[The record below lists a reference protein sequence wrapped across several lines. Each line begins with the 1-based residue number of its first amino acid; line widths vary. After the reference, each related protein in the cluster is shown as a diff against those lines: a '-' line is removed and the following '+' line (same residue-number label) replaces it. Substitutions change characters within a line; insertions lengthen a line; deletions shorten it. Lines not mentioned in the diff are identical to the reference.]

1 MINIYIK
8 ELENEEEI
16 IIPYR
21 VPKWIENFVKKL
33 IKKFNY
39 IMDKKVDENKKIYLL
54 PNIKEEKVY
63 KRIKKKLEKEK
74 TQTQKLQI
82 ILSNKV
88 KKYESYFKNY
98 KIVEGANIFLNLV
111 ENILKKI
118 LKENPLELQDIYILT
133 NKYNERSYSL
143 IKRISKEVKTVNII
157 TKEIQKYKNIEEIMQ
172 DEGIIIYVSNNK
184 KKSLKRGK
192 IIINLDFTKEEISQY
207 NIFRNA
213 IILNLT
219 KNKITNLKGF
229 EGIIVQ
235 DFDIELEKEEKKW
248 IDKNNLNRAFRQ
260 IEIYESIQKGKN
272 KKDIIISNL
281 YGNNGKIEEKE
292 LLNMQKI
299 LTNVKI

>member
-21 VPKWIENFVKKL
+21 FPKWIKNFVKKM

-39 IMDKKVDENKKIYLL
+39 IMDKKVDENKKINLL
-54 PNIKEEKVY
+54 PNYEEEKVY
-63 KRIKKKLEKEK
+63 KKIKKKLAKER

-82 ILSNKV
+82 ILSNKI
-88 KKYESYFKNY
+88 KTYESYFEGY
-98 KIVEGANIFLNLV
+98 KIVDGVDIFLNSI
-111 ENILKKI
+111 ENILKKV

-133 NKYNERSYSL
+133 NRYNEKSFSL
-143 IKRISKEVKTVNII
+143 IKRISKEVKAVNIV
-157 TKEIQKYKNIEEIMQ
+157 TKELQKYKNIEEIMQ

-192 IIINLDFTKEEISQY
+192 IIINLDFEKEEINQY

-219 KNKITNLKGF
+219 KDKITNLKGF
-229 EGIIVQ
+229 EGIIIQ

-248 IDKNNLNRAFRQ
+248 IDKNNLNKAFRQ
-260 IEIYESIQKGKN
+260 IEVYESIQKGKN
-272 KKDIIISNL
+272 RKDIIISKL
-281 YGNNGKIEEKE
+281 YGKNGKKKKKE

-299 LTNVKI
+299 LKNMKI